1 MKRHLASISLSWL
14 GMLLVLPSAVLAAAS
29 YADIAPLLTERC
41 VMCHSG
47 SSAAAGLRLDTLQ
60 GVLAGSS
67 KGPVV
72 QSGDA
77 AASELIRRL
86 KGISQPRMPMTGPP
100 FLSDAEIALFDQ
112 WISGGLI
119 AGNAPTTTQPPAPPR
134 LPAAG
139 EPLTY
144 AQVAPLFARH
154 CAKCHTANGL
164 MGAAPEGYRLTSHA
178 ETLSDA
184 DRVRVVPGRPEASEL
199 LRRIKGHARP
209 RMPLDGPPYLSEPD
223 IRLVESWIT
232 QGARDA
238 SGVPARIPVGAR
250 VRLHGVLGTDGTLNG
265 LELGTLDSVRRNK
278 LPRPGDYVR
287 LDGRLDESGNV
298 EAERLRRR

>member
-1 MKRHLASISLSWL
+1 MKRHLNVIARSWL
-14 GMLLVLPSAVLAAAS
+14 GMVLILPSTALAAVS
-29 YADIAPLLTERC
+29 YADVAPLLTERC
-41 VMCHSG
+41 VICHSG

-72 QSGDA
+72 NSGDA

-86 KGISQPRMPMTGPP
+86 KGVSQPRMPMTGPP

-112 WISGGLI
+112 WISGGLM
-119 AGNAPTTTQPPAPPR
+119 AGNAPAAPQPAAPRR

-184 DRVRVVPGRPEASEL
+184 ERVRVVPGRPQGSEL

-223 IRLVESWIT
+223 IQLIESWIA
-232 QGARDA
+232 QGARDV

-250 VRLHGVLGTDGTLNG
+250 VRVHGVLGTDGTLDG
-265 LELGTLDSVRRNK
+265 LKLGTLDSVRQDK
-278 LPRPGDYVR
+278 LPQPGDYVR
-287 LDGRLDESGNV
+287 LEGRLDESGNV